1 MYFIFDK
8 NKLPSYYWIFPLS
21 ENTFNIGVYFD
32 KKSKPL
38 LNKSDSILDYFKK
51 VGVLSDFTENAEEI
65 SKPVAYHIPFN
76 SKVSKNLIGNKY
88 IVIGTSAGLTDP
100 ITGEGIGQAIKSGI
114 IASKILN
121 RIDTDFIDFIQQG
134 EYIKELQKQIT
145 NKTKQSR
152 KIQRLFSIKGITV
165 ISFFMIR
172 NFIFVNW
179 LFSNT
184 NRIRSFLNNKS

>member
-1 MYFIFDK
+1 
-8 NKLPSYYWIFPLS
+8 
-21 ENTFNIGVYFD
+21 
-32 KKSKPL
+32 
-38 LNKSDSILDYFKK
+38 